1 MSYYSYF
8 EEEFFLYYEYREKV
22 EQKIAEVCQK
32 LNIKRP
38 KEIIFGERG
47 LLILTP
53 EDMLPGCNIKC
64 NKNGEIKLTT
74 KDAIRTNSF
83 FYRAVSALDI
93 KRFWVEEYK
102 FDKREI
108 KEIIYYKRCLRAKTK
123 FRVVTPA
130 KLIRLNDLEYYTL
143 LEKEEEKE

>member
-1 MSYYSYF
+1 M
-8 EEEFFLYYEYREKV
+8 
-22 EQKIAEVCQK
+22 
-32 LNIKRP
+32 
-38 KEIIFGERG
+38 
-47 LLILTP
+47 
-53 EDMLPGCNIKC
+53 
-64 NKNGEIKLTT
+64 
-74 KDAIRTNSF
+74 
-83 FYRAVSALDI
+83 DI

-108 KEIIYYKRCLRAKTK
+108 KEIIYYKRRLRAKTK